1 MKYTVYECVCVFLID
16 YPKIN
21 ENRSQAHVRVYGF
34 KFYKTRPVLERMCIA
49 QAKQNKK
56 TLVTPEWVRMP
67 IGSAAIKE
75 SCLLDI

>member
-1 MKYTVYECVCVFLID
+1 MNSGRRLPSREAPIKFFMKYTVYECVCVFLID

-56 TLVTPEWVRMP
+56 TLVTPE
-67 IGSAAIKE
+67 
-75 SCLLDI
+75 

>member
-1 MKYTVYECVCVFLID
+1 MSVCVCVFLID

-21 ENRSQAHVRVYGF
+21 ENRSRAHVRVYGF

-49 QAKQNKK
+49 QAKQSKK
-56 TLVTPEWVRMP
+56 KNTCNTWWVRMP
-67 IGSAAIKE
+67 TGSAAIKE

>member
-21 ENRSQAHVRVYGF
+21 ENRSRAHVRVYGF

-56 TLVTPEWVRMP
+56 KTLVTPE
-67 IGSAAIKE
+67 
-75 SCLLDI
+75 

>member
-1 MKYTVYECVCVFLID
+1 MSVCVCFLID

-21 ENRSQAHVRVYGF
+21 ENRSRAHVRVYGF

-56 TLVTPEWVRMP
+56 TLVTPE
-67 IGSAAIKE
+67 
-75 SCLLDI
+75 

>member
-1 MKYTVYECVCVFLID
+1 MSVCVCVCVCVCVFLID

-21 ENRSQAHVRVYGF
+21 ENRSRAHVRVYGF

-56 TLVTPEWVRMP
+56 NTCNTWMSEDAHWF
-67 IGSAAIKE
+67 S
-75 SCLLDI
+75 SN